1 MRRICIKVIA
11 ILVMLLL
18 ALTSCTQREDKVINS
33 NLEEQDIEVNPD
45 KLKQEEP
52 LNQSIEVSL
61 KSISQEEYD
70 KWVVPGY
77 DDYYNQNG
85 ELYQLP
91 ELKAFDYPCVEGM
104 KDNELQ
110 NKINETIKTAIFNEK
125 FFSGPMCGVEIETTP
140 WSEVD
145 FPGIIYNKEIL
156 SIPVVL
162 YWNREKAYYKSI
174 SVTIDMKTGERL
186 CLEDIINLTE
196 DFTYKL
202 IYEEDFLDDK
212 DGEVRAFLYNY
223 YAESNMPQSEASEWF
238 LVDLRGY
245 EDGDEKRDRNEFY
258 LTKKG
263 LVLTTFS
270 NSGSPED
277 INIPLENLKNF
288 LKIESWDKSETL
300 QLQK

>member
-1 MRRICIKVIA
+1 MRKIHIKVIS
-11 ILVMLLL
+11 ILVMILMM
-18 ALTSCTQREDKVINS
+18 LTSCAPREDKVINN
-33 NLEEQDIEVNPD
+33 NLEKQDIETNTD

-77 DDYYNQNG
+77 DDYYDPNG

-156 SIPVVL
+156 SIPIVL

-186 CLEDIINLTE
+186 FLEDIINLTE
-196 DFTYKL
+196 EFSSKL
-202 IYEEDFLDDK
+202 LYEEDFLEDK
-212 DGEVRAFLYNY
+212 EGEVKDYLYNY
-223 YAESNMPQSEASEWF
+223 YVKDKSPQSGSSKWF
-238 LVDLRGY
+238 LFELRGY
-245 EDGDEKRDRNEFY
+245 WEGDKKIECDYFY

-263 LVLTTFS
+263 IVITKFS
-270 NSGSPED
+270 NSGFPED
-277 INIPLENLKNF
+277 INIPLESLKNF
-288 LKIESWDKSETL
+288 LKIQSWDKSETL